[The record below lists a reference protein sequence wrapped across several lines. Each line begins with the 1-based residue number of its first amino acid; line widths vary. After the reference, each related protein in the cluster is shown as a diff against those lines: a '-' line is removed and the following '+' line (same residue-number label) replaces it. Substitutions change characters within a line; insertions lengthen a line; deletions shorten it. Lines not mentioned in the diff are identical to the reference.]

1 MTDIFDDLKAEYE
14 QLDAVLAGLT
24 PAEWSHA
31 SAAEGWTVSDVV
43 LHLAQSE
50 ERAAASLAG
59 EDVTIRRRPAA
70 DGVPG
75 RESHGAPDRESDGA
89 PGRESDGAPGR
100 DGGAPGRESGG
111 VLGRDGGPAGR
122 DGGASGGESGDGV
135 LSREPVTNGA
145 SGRESGRGESGR
157 GVDAA
162 ADARVAAQR
171 GIAPADLL
179 ARWRRAAFAIPDALR
194 AQPKGTRL
202 SWVAI
207 PLSPATLATTRLAEH
222 WAHAYDIT
230 APLGI
235 PYPDTARLRHIAWL
249 GHRTLPYA
257 FDVAGIEGGPVYCE
271 LTSPDGELWR
281 FGDPAAASTVTGP
294 AADFCRV
301 GAHRLAPADSTLKA
315 TGPYGAKALA
325 VLRNY
330 AL

>member
-14 QLDAVLAGLT
+14 QLDTVLAGLT
-24 PAEWSHA
+24 PAEWSHP

-59 EDVTIRRRPAA
+59 EDVTIRREPAA
-70 DGVPG
+70 DGVRGRDGSASGRDDSASGRDDGASGRDRGASGRDRGAFG
-75 RESHGAPDRESDGA
+75 RES
-89 PGRESDGAPGR
+89 R
-100 DGGAPGRESGG
+100 DG
-111 VLGRDGGPAGR
+111 
-122 DGGASGGESGDGV
+122 
-135 LSREPVTNGA
+135 GA
-145 SGRESGRGESGR
+145 SGRESGGGESGR

-162 ADARVAAQR
+162 VDARVAAQR

-202 SWVAI
+202 SWVATS
-207 PLSPATLATTRLAEH
+207 LSPATLATTRLAEH

-257 FDVAGIEGGPVYCE
+257 FDVAGVEGGPVYCE

-281 FGDPAAASTVTGP
+281 FGDPTAASTVTGP

>member
-24 PAEWSHA
+24 PAEWSQP

-43 LHLAQSE
+43 LHLAQTE
-50 ERAAASLAG
+50 ELAAASLAG
-59 EDVTIRRRPAA
+59 EDVTIRRGPTV
-70 DGVPG
+70 DGGPG
-75 RESHGAPDRESDGA
+75 REPGGPSGRASGRGES
-89 PGRESDGAPGR
+89 GRG
-100 DGGAPGRESGG
+100 ESGG
-111 VLGRDGGPAGR
+111 
-122 DGGASGGESGDGV
+122 
-135 LSREPVTNGA
+135 
-145 SGRESGRGESGR
+145 GESGR

-162 ADARVAAQR
+162 ADAMVAAQR
-171 GIAPADLL
+171 DIAPADLL
-179 ARWRRAAFAIPDALR
+179 ARWRGAAFATPAALR

-257 FDVAGIEGGPVYCE
+257 FDVAGVEGGPVYCE

-301 GAHRLAPADSTLKA
+301 GAHRLAPADSMLKA